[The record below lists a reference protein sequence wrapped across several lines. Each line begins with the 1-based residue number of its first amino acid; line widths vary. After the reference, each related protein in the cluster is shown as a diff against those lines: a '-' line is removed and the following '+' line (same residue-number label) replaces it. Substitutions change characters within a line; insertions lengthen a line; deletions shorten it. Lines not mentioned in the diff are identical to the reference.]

1 MNNTKLTS
9 IEAHIGQ
16 KINKR
21 RKHLNLRQHEL
32 AKLLH
37 ITPQQLSKYERGTD
51 KLPPYRLYQLCKVL
65 SVTPNFFFEGL
76 EGVSI
81 CFTDQGNWL
90 AYENLKGQKVQIDLC
105 DLYATISDVKI
116 LSKD

>member
-1 MNNTKLTS
+1 MTSKLPS

-16 KINKR
+16 QIKKR
-21 RKHLNLRQHEL
+21 RMSLNLKQQDL
-32 AKLLH
+32 ARLLK
-37 ITPQQLSKYERGTD
+37 ITQQQLSKYERGLD

-81 CFTDQGNWL
+81 CLTEEGNWL
-90 AYENLKGQKVQIDLC
+90 TYENLKGQKVHIKLC
-105 DLYATISDVKI
+105 DLYGTVSDVKVI
-116 LSKD
+116 